1 MAGRVE
7 VLSAPVEKA
16 LKWAFFRAGIPP
28 ASGLVRAMNG
38 PCINGFGRNQR
49 LQTLLLLL
57 LIAGCAALSVSA
69 APVAASAS
77 TASTASAAGDSVAVA
92 SVRMIGM
99 LALII
104 AGVLG
109 AGRWLRHSRMLG
121 SWKTPQAR
129 LQIVE
134 TRSLGQRQAL
144 CLVACDQREWLV
156 AVGPTGIQMLSPLQ
170 PVPAR
175 PGSFQEHLDGVAE
188 FPAPRPVAA
197 AVEGSLHS

>member
-1 MAGRVE
+1 
-7 VLSAPVEKA
+7 
-16 LKWAFFRAGIPP
+16 
-28 ASGLVRAMNG
+28 MNG
-38 PCINGFGRNQR
+38 PCINGFGCSQR
-49 LQTLLLLL
+49 LQILPLLL
-57 LIAGCAALSVSA
+57 LIAGSAAHSASA
-69 APVAASAS
+69 APV
-77 TASTASAAGDSVAVA
+77 TGAAGDSVAVA
-92 SVRMIGM
+92 SVRMLGM

-134 TRSLGQRQAL
+134 TRSVGQRQAL

-170 PVPAR
+170 PVPAC

-188 FPAPRPVAA
+188 FPSPRPVAS
-197 AVEGSLHS
+197 AVEASRHS

>member
-1 MAGRVE
+1 MAGRAE
-7 VLSAPVEKA
+7 VLSASVKKA
-16 LKWAFFRAGIPP
+16 LKRAFFRAGIPP

-38 PCINGFGRNQR
+38 PCINGFGRSQR
-49 LQTLLLLL
+49 LQTLLFLL
-57 LIAGCAALSVSA
+57 LIAGSTAHSASA
-69 APVAASAS
+69 APVAG
-77 TASTASAAGDSVAVA
+77 AAGDSVAVA
-92 SVRMIGM
+92 SVRMLGM

-134 TRSLGQRQAL
+134 TRSVGQRQAL
-144 CLVACDQREWLV
+144 CLVACDHREWLV

-170 PVPAR
+170 PAPAR

-188 FPAPRPVAA
+188 FPAPRPTTT
-197 AVEGSLHS
+197 AVEASLHS